1 MPELFKEGILN
12 MSTTPLLPSA
22 GAQPWGEFFLNRVAV
37 VLTVVLILIEIADLL
52 RVFPQLWR
60 YISRWKGNI
69 EVEHSVSVARTRN
82 TVALP
87 SVLTIAMLSDYFR
100 LINPGFG
107 AVVAPS
113 WHLLFTFGIIMLAL
127 LLRWLFY
134 LCTPLRSKTSEYAS
148 TLRHVIFNYL
158 ILLSVLMLASALLL
172 MALKVPSAVVR
183 GVLLVESALVF
194 LLHLRRTS
202 QILSSRYGSLA
213 TILYLCALE
222 ILPVGILIFGCTI

>member
-22 GAQPWGEFFLNRVAV
+22 GAQPWAEYFLNRVFV
-37 VLTVVLILIEIADLL
+37 VLTVTLILLEIADLL
-52 RVFPQLWR
+52 RIFPQLWR
-60 YISRWKGNI
+60 CVSRWKGNL

-87 SVLTIAMLSDYFR
+87 AVLIITMLSDRFL

-107 AVVAPS
+107 TFVSPS
-113 WHLLFTFGIIMLAL
+113 WHLMMTFGIVMLAL
-127 LLRWLFY
+127 FLRWLFY

-158 ILLSVLMLASALLL
+158 ILLSLLMLASALLL
-172 MALKVPSAVVR
+172 MALKVPSAAVR
-183 GVLLVESALVF
+183 GVLLAESAVVF
-194 LLHLRRTS
+194 ILHLRRTS